1 MTIFPDKLNKLL
13 EQRKAED
20 SLRSLASAGQLIDFS
35 SNDYLG
41 FARNPEL
48 FRSSSRLL
56 ETMEIE
62 ENGATASRLLSGNHH
77 LYQQLEA
84 QLCRFYKSDSA
95 LVFNSGY
102 DANIGFFSSVPKR
115 NDLIF
120 FDELIHAS
128 IRDGIKM
135 SHAKSYKFNHNDI
148 RDLREKIE
156 RSLDSGGK
164 EEGDAIYVVTESVFS
179 MDGDSPVLVDL
190 VELCQEFGCFLI
202 VDEAHAV
209 GLMGES
215 GGGMILDSKLESKV
229 FARVVTFGKA
239 LGCHGAAVLGSETL
253 RSYLTNFARS
263 LIYSTGLPPHSLATI
278 IKAHEFILSEEA
290 LDARKSLVKN
300 LLFFDEQITS
310 LALNDRVPQST
321 SAIRSCIIPGNVR
334 VKQISKELADAGFD
348 VRPILSPTVAAGT
361 ERLRFCLHT
370 YNKQAEIKDVLTI
383 LAAALK
389 K

>member
-1 MTIFPDKLNKLL
+1 MTNFPDKLNKLL
-13 EQRKAED
+13 EQRKADD
-20 SLRSLASAGQLIDFS
+20 SLRSLTSSGELIDFS

-41 FARNPEL
+41 FARNPDL
-48 FRSSSRLL
+48 FHGSSRLL
-56 ETMEIE
+56 ESLEIE

-77 LYQQLEA
+77 LYQELEA
-84 QLCRFYKSDSA
+84 RLCKFYKSNSA

-102 DANIGFFSSVPKR
+102 DANIGFFSSVPQR

-120 FDELIHAS
+120 YDELIHAS

-135 SHAKSYKFNHNDI
+135 SNAKSYKFVHNDLH
-148 RDLREKIE
+148 DLRQKID
-156 RSLDSGGK
+156 RNLDSGWK
-164 EEGDAIYVVTESVFS
+164 DSTDAIYVVTESVFS
-179 MDGDSPVLVDL
+179 MDGDSPALVDL
-190 VELCQEFGCFLI
+190 VELCLELGCLLI

-209 GLMGES
+209 GVIGDS
-215 GGGMILDSKLESKV
+215 GGGMILDHGLESKV

-239 LGCHGAAVLGSETL
+239 FGCHGAAVLGSETL

-278 IKAHEFILSEEA
+278 IKAHELILSEEA
-290 LDARKSLVKN
+290 LEARGSLLKN
-300 LLFFDEQITS
+300 LLVFDEQ
-310 LALNDRVPQST
+310 LNALGLNDSLPHNT

-348 VRPILSPTVAAGT
+348 VRPILSPTVAAGA
-361 ERLRFCLHT
+361 ERLRFCLHS

-383 LAAALK
+383 LAAVLK